1 MIAHMEL
8 PLVIFTV
15 LSQMA
20 IGMALLSTARQ
31 WNIVDGPS
39 VRTRIEW
46 VTIGLLLALSI
57 VASFFHLG
65 HPLGAVRML
74 ANLGSAWLSREILG
88 LGLFGIL
95 VALIFLAEWTGKMNR
110 WLLILAAVVGLLAL
124 FATAMTYATP
134 PSFEA
139 INNALPLVFFGLTT
153 VILGAA
159 VSSYFAGAAWQPLLV
174 SVLKTALIVS
184 LVVNLLIPNM
194 WLSGGTIMRQTG
206 EAYLS
211 SPLYWG
217 QIVVG
222 LLAPLLILWR
232 MRRIPVWLPIL
243 LIAGEVLGR
252 IAFFA
257 LNASSAGNLGNLY

>member
-15 LSQMA
+15 FSQMA
-20 IGMALLSTARQ
+20 IGMALLSTLRQ
-31 WNIVDGPS
+31 WNVVDGPS

-46 VTIGLLLALSI
+46 VTIGLLLALAI
-57 VASFFHLG
+57 AASFFHLG

-74 ANLGSAWLSREILG
+74 TNLGSAWLSREILG
-88 LGLFGIL
+88 IGLFGIL
-95 VALIFLAEWTGKMNR
+95 VAAIFLAEWTGKVNR
-110 WLLILAAVVGLLAL
+110 WLLILVAVVGLLTL
-124 FATAMTYATP
+124 FATSMAYAAP
-134 PSFEA
+134 PSFDA
-139 INNALPLVFFGLTT
+139 INNALPFVFFGLTA

-159 VSSYFAGAAWQPLLV
+159 ISSFFAGAAWQPLLV

-184 LVVNLLIPNM
+184 LVVNLLVPCM
-194 WLSGGTIMRQTG
+194 WLSGGTILRQTG

-222 LLAPLLILWR
+222 LVAPLLILWR
-232 MRRIPVWLPIL
+232 MRRIPAWLPIL
-243 LIAGEVLGR
+243 LIAGEVAGR